1 VKGRQ
6 RVRVGGFPAAFANL
20 KEAIMKKPEREAL
33 ATPPAEG
40 EEAAAAAGAAEPL
53 AAVVAE
59 RDQLAS
65 EKADLQDRLLRRLA
79 EFENF
84 RRRAEK
90 EKAEIRE
97 FSAMET
103 IRLLLPVIDDFERA
117 LKAGTADNEYTR
129 GMELI
134 FQRLSSELQKMGL
147 EPLSTEGQKFDPHS
161 HHALELRE
169 TSEFE
174 DHAILEELQKGY
186 NFRGK
191 LLRPAMVT
199 VAVAPS
205 AGKQPEA

>member
-1 VKGRQ
+1 
-6 RVRVGGFPAAFANL
+6 
-20 KEAIMKKPEREAL
+20 MKKPEREAL

-40 EEAAAAAGAAEPL
+40 EEAAAAAGAAKPL

-59 RDQLAS
+59 RDQLAA

-103 IRLLLPVIDDFERA
+103 IGLLLPVIDDFERA

-174 DHAILEELQKGY
+174 DHTILGELQKGY

-205 AGKQPEA
+205 IGKQPEA

>member
-1 VKGRQ
+1 VNR
-6 RVRVGGFPAAFANL
+6 RTRLPSSAFPAAFVNL
-20 KEAIMKKPEREAL
+20 REVTMKKPEGEAL
-33 ATPPAEG
+33 ANPLAEG
-40 EEAAAAAGAAEPL
+40 EEAAAADAAQPL
-53 AAVVAE
+53 ASVVAE
-59 RDQLAS
+59 RDQLAA
-65 EKADLQDRLLRRLA
+65 EKADLQDRLLRRMA
-79 EFENF
+79 EFDNF

-117 LKAGTADNEYTR
+117 LTAGSADNEYTR

-147 EPLSTEGQKFDPHS
+147 EPISTEGQKFDPHS

-186 NFRGK
+186 NFRGR
-191 LLRPAMVT
+191 LLRPAMVR

-205 AGKQPEA
+205 LGKQPEA

>member
-1 VKGRQ
+1 
-6 RVRVGGFPAAFANL
+6 
-20 KEAIMKKPEREAL
+20 MMKPEGESL
-33 ATPPAEG
+33 ANPSPEG
-40 EEAAAAAGAAEPL
+40 EGTAAADTAQPADSVL
-53 AAVVAE
+53 AE
-59 RDQLAS
+59 RDQLAAD
-65 EKADLQDRLLRRLA
+65 KADLQDRLLRRMA
-79 EFENF
+79 EFDNF

-97 FSAMET
+97 YSAMET
-103 IRLLLPVIDDFERA
+103 ILHLLPVIDDFERA
-117 LKAGTADNEYTR
+117 IKAGSTENEYTR

-134 FQRLSSELQKMGL
+134 FQRLSGELQKMGL
-147 EPLSTEGQKFDPHS
+147 EPISTEGQKFDPHF

-169 TSEFE
+169 TDEFE

-186 NFRGK
+186 HFRGR